1 MAAPEGPIRRTKG
14 TRGARVTT
22 AATASRPASNGRG
35 LQKICSECG
44 DPFLAATD
52 AAKTCREA
60 CRKRR
65 SRRAQRQGAAFT
77 EFDVDVSA
85 TTAAMEAA
93 TSQAI
98 ADLPA
103 VARELVADELR
114 PAVRE
119 ALSGSVLRSIGDM
132 LGLMPLVQD
141 ALKDDLTA
149 LTPVWNDEG
158 QPLLDFNGE
167 PALVPDYD
175 RRAKAV
181 ALMLKYTVGQPG
193 LAPQPDAPEAAGI
206 TVLFS
211 GMGEPTITSYA
222 DELPEER
229 IAELES
235 GESRQCDICNAV
247 KPKGL
252 FVGASSR
259 CEECQEGLKT
269 RINAE
274 VKALEERAR

>member
-14 TRGARVTT
+14 ARGARVTT
-22 AATASRPASNGRG
+22 AATASRPSGAGRG

-119 ALSGSVLRSIGDM
+119 ALSGAVLSSIGDM

-193 LAPQPDAPEAAGI
+193 LAP
-206 TVLFS
+206 
-211 GMGEPTITSYA
+211 
-222 DELPEER
+222 
-229 IAELES
+229 
-235 GESRQCDICNAV
+235 
-247 KPKGL
+247 
-252 FVGASSR
+252 
-259 CEECQEGLKT
+259 
-269 RINAE
+269 
-274 VKALEERAR
+274 